1 MRVRVDRQTPTE
13 YERADLV
20 ASAWL
25 TVTSFTIR
33 SMVSMEARRIF
44 EVI

>member
-1 MRVRVDRQTPTE
+1 MSLNENPRVDRQT
-13 YERADLV
+13 DLV

-44 EVI
+44 EAI